1 VSDKEVATPPEA
13 VDAAAVAALLAPVP
27 EIIGGAEFVQLL
39 TPEGE
44 RVEHP
49 EYSRYIA
56 DLTDDDLRGFY
67 RDQVLIRRFDAEA
80 TALQR
85 QGELGLWA
93 SLLGQE
99 AAQVGSGRALRPQD
113 YAFPTY
119 REHGV
124 AWCRGVNPLNLLGMF
139 RGVNHGGW
147 DPNENNFHLYT
158 VVIGAQTLH
167 AVGYAM
173 GIQHDHAVG
182 SGDPDRDAAVI
193 AYFGD
198 GASAQGDVNESFV
211 YAASM
216 NAPVVFFCQN
226 NQWAISQPV
235 ERQTRIPLYQRARG
249 FGFPGV
255 RVDGNDVLAVYAVT
269 KAALNSARSG
279 QGPMLI
285 EAFTYRMGAHTT
297 SDDPTKYRI
306 SAEVEVWKLRDP
318 IARLK
323 AYLTSSLKADREF
336 FDAVEVEA
344 DELAA
349 TVRQGCLAMPDPEPL
364 SMFDNIYVEEHPL
377 IEAERAGFAAYAESF
392 EGEH

>member
-1 VSDKEVATPPEA
+1 MSDKEVAMPPEG
-13 VDAAAVAALLAPVP
+13 VDAAAVAALVAPVA

-44 RVEHP
+44 RVDHP
-49 EYSRYIA
+49 EYSQYVA
-56 DLTDDDLRGFY
+56 DLSDEDLRGFY

-147 DPNENNFHLYT
+147 NPNENNFHLYT

-182 SGDPDRDAAVI
+182 TGDPDRDTAVI

-211 YAASM
+211 YAAST

-235 ERQTRIPLYQRARG
+235 ERQSRIPIYQRARG

-269 KAALNSARSG
+269 KAALNWARSG

-323 AYLTSSLKADREF
+323 AYLTSSLKADPAF
-336 FDAVEVEA
+336 FDDVETEA
-344 DELAA
+344 DALAGR
-349 TVRQGCLAMPDPEPL
+349 VRAGCLAMPDPEPM
-364 SMFDNIYVEEHPL
+364 SMFDNIYVEQHPL
-377 IEAERAGFAAYAESF
+377 IDAERAGFAAYSASF